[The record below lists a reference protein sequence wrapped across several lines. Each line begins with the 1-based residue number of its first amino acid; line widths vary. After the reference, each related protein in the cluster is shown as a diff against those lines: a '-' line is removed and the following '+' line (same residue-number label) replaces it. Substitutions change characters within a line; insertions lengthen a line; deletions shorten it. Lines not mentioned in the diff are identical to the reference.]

1 MRNSSSVQ
9 RQGHDALTPPLATLA
24 LDPTPSRSYFAVA
37 SIPLLVQTVQT
48 FHPSKLTSHLPRL
61 PPLFIRAMS
70 RSTPTL
76 PLSRPPFPSGWS
88 AIPLTPSNLT
98 MANTLPVGQ
107 SFLWHRHVLPSCA
120 SSSTTTSPTPSLS
133 ASAPLGI
140 ELEPT
145 EEFSRAVHDPPRVI
159 CLRQSPHAVWFTA
172 IHPSPEATEKDRIE
186 GTTKAWL
193 EDYFHLSRHPELG
206 EMYDE
211 WRDRDPQLFGT
222 VDLEGRARGVRVL
235 RQDPWEC
242 LVA

>member
-1 MRNSSSVQ
+1 M
-9 RQGHDALTPPLATLA
+9 L
-24 LDPTPSRSYFAVA
+24 
-37 SIPLLVQTVQT
+37 